1 MMRENFKM
9 AKKRFYGV
17 AGINGYG
24 VYNNYEKV
32 LEARPYIRGFMVK
45 GFPYFREAKTYA
57 VDTYKQ
63 SVYGTTDI
71 DGTYEIKR
79 INRFYRKNPAKEQKS
94 QCTPHKTNYTDNS
107 TKIHII
113 PFTIDIKDRSLQD
126 ITHLE

>member
-1 MMRENFKM
+1 MDPPR
-9 AKKRFYGV
+9 
-17 AGINGYG
+17 AGCKP
-24 VYNNYEKV
+24 EL
-32 LEARPYIRGFMVK
+32 LEAVLKAAPEKIIYVSCD
-45 GFPYFREAKTYA
+45 A
-57 VDTYKQ
+57 
-63 SVYGTTDI
+63 GTFARDLKILTEGDR
-71 DGTYEIKR
+71 YEIKR